1 MPRGL
6 QAATE
11 AWLEGV
17 LYVNSDFPQVAT
29 PQASLHGVFV
39 TLIDLL
45 DELRHAKSL
54 ADVNI
59 AAGKAWQGLASA
71 ELGLFA
77 EPVEFAAHGPDE
89 LGEVV
94 DLPL

>member
-1 MPRGL
+1 M
-6 QAATE
+6 
-11 AWLEGV
+11 
-17 LYVNSDFPQVAT
+17 NSDFPQVAT

-77 EPVEFAAHGPDE
+77 ESVEISTRSHEDSLRESVELAAHGPDE